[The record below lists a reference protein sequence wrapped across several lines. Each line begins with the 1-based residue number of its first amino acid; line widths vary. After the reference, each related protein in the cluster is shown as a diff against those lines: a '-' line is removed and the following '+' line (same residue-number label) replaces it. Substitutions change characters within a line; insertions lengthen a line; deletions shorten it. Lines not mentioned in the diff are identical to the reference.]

1 LDSETKS
8 RELDDPTGWVD
19 RYGDGLLRF
28 ALSRVESRDT
38 AEDLVQEAFL
48 AAWQSRESFDRR
60 ASVGTWLCGIL
71 RRKIA
76 DHYRLVGRQR
86 RYVDWAATVGNKPL
100 FDKHGKWRESI
111 AHWRESPEQLIQNA
125 EFWEVLANCLA
136 SLPAH
141 LADAFRLREIHLM
154 SIEDTCISTGATPQN
169 LSVRLHRARLLLRT
183 CLDQK
188 WFRSG
193 A

>member
-1 LDSETKS
+1 MN
-8 RELDDPTGWVD
+8 DPANWVD

-28 ALSRVESRDT
+28 ALNRVGSRDT

-48 AAWQSRESFDRR
+48 AAWQSRKSFDGR
-60 ASVGTWLCGIL
+60 AALGTWLCGIL

-76 DHYRLVGRQR
+76 DHYRVAGRKQR
-86 RYVDWAATVGNKPL
+86 FAEQAAAAENKPL

-111 AHWRESPEQLIQNA
+111 AHWKESPEHLSQSS
-125 EFWEVLANCLA
+125 EFWEVMANCLA
-136 SLPAH
+136 NLPNH

-154 SIEDTCISTGATPQN
+154 SIEDTCLSTGITPQN

-193 A
+193 T